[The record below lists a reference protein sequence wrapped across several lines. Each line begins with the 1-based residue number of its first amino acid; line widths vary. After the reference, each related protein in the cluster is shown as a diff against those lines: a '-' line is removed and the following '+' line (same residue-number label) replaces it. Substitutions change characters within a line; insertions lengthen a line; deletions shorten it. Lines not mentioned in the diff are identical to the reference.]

1 MDNVDKER
9 EEETSQYFGTSLG
22 TRFDLPRKEQDAS
35 QALAVTCYQNKTDP
49 QVVAEHLDELVA
61 LADSCGICVLETRS
75 WILKIPSAST
85 YLNTGKLEEIE
96 EILKKFPSLGTLIID
111 EEITPSQQ
119 RNLEKRLGLVVL
131 DRTELI
137 LEIFSNRA
145 LTAEANIQVQLA
157 QARYLLPRLK
167 RMWGHLSRQKSGGGS
182 GGFVKGEGEK
192 QIELDRRMV
201 RERIH
206 KLSAQLKAVIKQRA
220 ERRKVK
226 SRRGIP
232 TFALVGYTNSGK
244 STLLNLLTSAGTYV
258 EDKLFA
264 TLDPKT
270 RKCILPGGLHVLLT
284 DTVGFIRQLP
294 HTLVAAFKSTLEAAF
309 HEDVL
314 LHVVDA
320 SHPLALEH
328 VRTTFDLLKEL
339 GIEKPKIITVLN
351 KVDRLPQGRISTKL
365 RLLSPRPV
373 LISAKTGEGVQ
384 NLLNVMAE
392 VIWEKSLHVTLN
404 FPYPEYGKFTEL
416 CDAGVVISHRYQE
429 DILVVEAYLPKELQ
443 KKFRPFISYFFSE
456 DSEDK
461 EGNGPTLYDSLGD

>member
-1 MDNVDKER
+1 MENLDNKS
-9 EEETSQYFGTSLG
+9 EEQDSRYSGLSLG
-22 TRFDLPRKEQDAS
+22 MRFDLPRKEQDAS
-35 QALAVTCYQNKTDP
+35 QALAIACYQNKIDP
-49 QVVAEHLDELVA
+49 QMVQEHLDELVA
-61 LADSCGICVLETRS
+61 LAESCGISVLQTHS
-75 WILKIPSAST
+75 WILKVPSAST
-85 YLNTGKLEEIE
+85 YINTGKLEEIE
-96 EILKKFPSLGTLIID
+96 EVLKELPSIGTLIID

-137 LEIFSNRA
+137 LEIFSSRA

-167 RMWGHLSRQKSGGGS
+167 RMWGHLSRQKSGGGGS

-206 KLSAQLKAVIKQRA
+206 KLSAQLKSVMKQRA

-232 TFALVGYTNSGK
+232 TFALIGYTNSGK

-270 RKCILPGGLHVLLT
+270 RRCVLPGGRHVLLT
-284 DTVGFIRQLP
+284 DTVGFIRKLP

-328 VRTTFDLLKEL
+328 VQTTYDLLKEL
-339 GIEKPKIITVLN
+339 GVEKPKIITVLN
-351 KVDRLPQGRISTKL
+351 KVDRLSEGVLSTKL
-365 RLLSPRPV
+365 RLFSSRPV
-373 LISAKTGEGVQ
+373 LISAKTGEGIQ
-384 NLLNVMAE
+384 NLLTVMAE
-392 VIWEKSLHVTLN
+392 IIREKSLHVILN
-404 FPYPEYGKFTEL
+404 FPYKEYGRFTEL
-416 CDAGVVISHRYQE
+416 CDAGLVISHRYQE
-429 DILVVEAYLPKELQ
+429 DILVVEAHLPRELQ
-443 KKFRPFISYFFSE
+443 KKFRPFVSYSFFE
-456 DSEDK
+456 DSENQ
-461 EGNGPTLYDSLGD
+461 EGDSELA